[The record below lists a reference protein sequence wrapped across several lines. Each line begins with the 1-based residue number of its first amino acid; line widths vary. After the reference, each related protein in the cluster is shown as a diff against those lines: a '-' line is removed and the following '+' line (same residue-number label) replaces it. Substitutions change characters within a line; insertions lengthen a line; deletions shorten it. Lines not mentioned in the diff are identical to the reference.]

1 MQNKLMYE
9 VLSKSDNGKV
19 VKNREKI
26 FGEGEG
32 NFEKKNENLQNADA
46 K

>member
-26 FGEGEG
+26 LGAGR
-32 NFEKKNENLQNADA
+32 NFKKKNENLQNADA